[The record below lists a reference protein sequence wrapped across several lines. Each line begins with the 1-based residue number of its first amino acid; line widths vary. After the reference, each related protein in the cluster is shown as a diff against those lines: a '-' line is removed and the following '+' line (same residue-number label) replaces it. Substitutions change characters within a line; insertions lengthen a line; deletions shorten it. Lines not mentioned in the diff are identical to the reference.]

1 MFLPLTDTADSLF
14 LSLLCSKPPVKF
26 LSSVLGKSN
35 LQFSGVNIKLTI
47 STSSLTLIN
56 VETQQVGYIKIS
68 VLFSML
74 LYSPPFVASE
84 GKAERFEE
92 KAAPF
97 SLLVHAW

>member
-1 MFLPLTDTADSLF
+1 
-14 LSLLCSKPPVKF
+14 
-26 LSSVLGKSN
+26 
-35 LQFSGVNIKLTI
+35 
-47 STSSLTLIN
+47 
-56 VETQQVGYIKIS
+56 
-68 VLFSML
+68 ML